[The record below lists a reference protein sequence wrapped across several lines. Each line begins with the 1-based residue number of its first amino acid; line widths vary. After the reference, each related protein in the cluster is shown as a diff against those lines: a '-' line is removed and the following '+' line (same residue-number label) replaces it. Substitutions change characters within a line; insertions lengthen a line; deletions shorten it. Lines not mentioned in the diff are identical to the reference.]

1 MDKEVAE
8 YVNVLLANRQYLLE
22 ERENASD
29 YNKDKEL
36 QEMTESE
43 QSLIYK
49 AQKAMDYIIEESYR
63 EYWLPVSI
71 RVSLEMPLQPKAMML
86 GLAIF

>member
-49 AQKAMDYIIEESYR
+49 AQKAIDFLVEES
-63 EYWLPVSI
+63 I
-71 RVSLEMPLQPKAMML
+71 
-86 GLAIF
+86 

>member
-1 MDKEVAE
+1 MNKEVAE

-49 AQKAMDYIIEESYR
+49 AQKAMDYIVEESN
-63 EYWLPVSI
+63 
-71 RVSLEMPLQPKAMML
+71 
-86 GLAIF
+86 

>member
-22 ERENASD
+22 ERENTSD

-49 AQKAMDYIIEESYR
+49 AQKAIDYLIEES
-63 EYWLPVSI
+63 I
-71 RVSLEMPLQPKAMML
+71 
-86 GLAIF
+86 

>member
-49 AQKAMDYIIEESYR
+49 AQKAIDYIIEESY
-63 EYWLPVSI
+63 
-71 RVSLEMPLQPKAMML
+71 
-86 GLAIF
+86 

>member
-36 QEMTESE
+36 QQMTESE

-49 AQKAMDYIIEESYR
+49 AQKAIDYMIEES
-63 EYWLPVSI
+63 I
-71 RVSLEMPLQPKAMML
+71 
-86 GLAIF
+86 

>member
-22 ERENASD
+22 ERENSSD

-49 AQKAMDYIIEESYR
+49 AQKAMDYIIEESY
-63 EYWLPVSI
+63 
-71 RVSLEMPLQPKAMML
+71 
-86 GLAIF
+86 

>member
-36 QEMTESE
+36 QQMTESE

-49 AQKAMDYIIEESYR
+49 AQKAIDYMVEES
-63 EYWLPVSI
+63 I
-71 RVSLEMPLQPKAMML
+71 
-86 GLAIF
+86 

>member
-36 QEMTESE
+36 QQMTESE

-49 AQKAMDYIIEESYR
+49 AQKALDYIVEESN
-63 EYWLPVSI
+63 
-71 RVSLEMPLQPKAMML
+71 
-86 GLAIF
+86 

>member
-29 YNKDKEL
+29 YNKDREL
-36 QEMTESE
+36 QQMTESE

-49 AQKAMDYIIEESYR
+49 AQKAIDYIVEESN
-63 EYWLPVSI
+63 
-71 RVSLEMPLQPKAMML
+71 
-86 GLAIF
+86 

>member
-22 ERENASD
+22 ERENASY

-36 QEMTESE
+36 QKMTESE
-43 QSLIYK
+43 KSLIYK
-49 AQKAMDYIIEESYR
+49 AQKAIDYIVEESN
-63 EYWLPVSI
+63 
-71 RVSLEMPLQPKAMML
+71 
-86 GLAIF
+86 

>member
-8 YVNVLLANRQYLLE
+8 YVNVLLANRQFLLE

-36 QEMTESE
+36 QQMTESE

-49 AQKAMDYIIEESYR
+49 AQKAIDYIVEESN
-63 EYWLPVSI
+63 
-71 RVSLEMPLQPKAMML
+71 
-86 GLAIF
+86 

>member
-36 QEMTESE
+36 QKMTESE
-43 QSLIYK
+43 KSLIYK
-49 AQKAMDYIIEESYR
+49 AHKAMDYIVEESN
-63 EYWLPVSI
+63 
-71 RVSLEMPLQPKAMML
+71 
-86 GLAIF
+86 

>member
-49 AQKAMDYIIEESYR
+49 AQKALDYIVID
-63 EYWLPVSI
+63 
-71 RVSLEMPLQPKAMML
+71 RVLQL
-86 GLAIF
+86 

>member
-8 YVNVLLANRQYLLE
+8 YVYVLLANRQYLLE

-49 AQKAMDYIIEESYR
+49 AQKAMDYIIEESY
-63 EYWLPVSI
+63 
-71 RVSLEMPLQPKAMML
+71 
-86 GLAIF
+86 

>member
-1 MDKEVAE
+1 MDKKVVE

-49 AQKAMDYIIEESYR
+49 AQKAMDYIIEESY
-63 EYWLPVSI
+63 
-71 RVSLEMPLQPKAMML
+71 
-86 GLAIF
+86 

>member
-49 AQKAMDYIIEESYR
+49 AQKGMDYIVEESN
-63 EYWLPVSI
+63 
-71 RVSLEMPLQPKAMML
+71 
-86 GLAIF
+86 

>member
-22 ERENASD
+22 ERENGSD

-49 AQKAMDYIIEESYR
+49 AQKAMDYIIEESY
-63 EYWLPVSI
+63 
-71 RVSLEMPLQPKAMML
+71 
-86 GLAIF
+86 

>member
-36 QEMTESE
+36 QEMTENE

-49 AQKAMDYIIEESYR
+49 AQKAIDYMVEES
-63 EYWLPVSI
+63 I
-71 RVSLEMPLQPKAMML
+71 
-86 GLAIF
+86 

>member
-36 QEMTESE
+36 QQMTESE

-49 AQKAMDYIIEESYR
+49 AQKAIDYIVEESN
-63 EYWLPVSI
+63 
-71 RVSLEMPLQPKAMML
+71 
-86 GLAIF
+86 

>member
-49 AQKAMDYIIEESYR
+49 AQKAMDYIEEES
-63 EYWLPVSI
+63 I
-71 RVSLEMPLQPKAMML
+71 
-86 GLAIF
+86 

>member
-1 MDKEVAE
+1 MDKEVVE

-49 AQKAMDYIIEESYR
+49 AQKAMDYIIEESY
-63 EYWLPVSI
+63 
-71 RVSLEMPLQPKAMML
+71 
-86 GLAIF
+86 

>member
-36 QEMTESE
+36 QQMTESE

-49 AQKAMDYIIEESYR
+49 AQKAIDYIVEES
-63 EYWLPVSI
+63 I
-71 RVSLEMPLQPKAMML
+71 
-86 GLAIF
+86 

>member
-1 MDKEVAE
+1 MNKEVAE

-49 AQKAMDYIIEESYR
+49 AQKAMDYIIEESN
-63 EYWLPVSI
+63 
-71 RVSLEMPLQPKAMML
+71 
-86 GLAIF
+86 

>member
-43 QSLIYK
+43 QSLIYR
-49 AQKAMDYIIEESYR
+49 AQKAMHYIVEES
-63 EYWLPVSI
+63 I
-71 RVSLEMPLQPKAMML
+71 
-86 GLAIF
+86 

>member
-36 QEMTESE
+36 QQMTENE

-49 AQKAMDYIIEESYR
+49 AQKAMDYIVEES
-63 EYWLPVSI
+63 I
-71 RVSLEMPLQPKAMML
+71 
-86 GLAIF
+86 

>member
-49 AQKAMDYIIEESYR
+49 AQKALDYIVEESN
-63 EYWLPVSI
+63 
-71 RVSLEMPLQPKAMML
+71 
-86 GLAIF
+86 

>member
-49 AQKAMDYIIEESYR
+49 AQKAIDYIVEES
-63 EYWLPVSI
+63 I
-71 RVSLEMPLQPKAMML
+71 
-86 GLAIF
+86 

>member
-1 MDKEVAE
+1 MDKELAE
-8 YVNVLLANRQYLLE
+8 YVNVLLANRQYILE

-49 AQKAMDYIIEESYR
+49 AQKAIDYIVEESN
-63 EYWLPVSI
+63 
-71 RVSLEMPLQPKAMML
+71 
-86 GLAIF
+86 

>member
-49 AQKAMDYIIEESYR
+49 AQKAMDYIIEESY
-63 EYWLPVSI
+63 
-71 RVSLEMPLQPKAMML
+71 
-86 GLAIF
+86 

>member
-1 MDKEVAE
+1 MEKEVTE
-8 YVNVLLANRQYLLE
+8 YLNVLLASRQYLLE
-22 ERENASD
+22 ERENTSD

-49 AQKAMDYIIEESYR
+49 AQKAIDYLVEES
-63 EYWLPVSI
+63 I
-71 RVSLEMPLQPKAMML
+71 
-86 GLAIF
+86 

>member
-1 MDKEVAE
+1 MEKEVAE
-8 YVNVLLANRQYLLE
+8 YVNVLLASRQYLLE
-22 ERENASD
+22 ERENTSD

-49 AQKAMDYIIEESYR
+49 AQKAIDYLIEES
-63 EYWLPVSI
+63 I
-71 RVSLEMPLQPKAMML
+71 
-86 GLAIF
+86 

>member
-36 QEMTESE
+36 REMTESE

-49 AQKAMDYIIEESYR
+49 AQKAIDYMVEES
-63 EYWLPVSI
+63 I
-71 RVSLEMPLQPKAMML
+71 
-86 GLAIF
+86 

>member
-22 ERENASD
+22 ERENSSD

-36 QEMTESE
+36 QKMTESE

-49 AQKAMDYIIEESYR
+49 AQKAMDYIIEESN
-63 EYWLPVSI
+63 
-71 RVSLEMPLQPKAMML
+71 
-86 GLAIF
+86 

>member
-36 QEMTESE
+36 QEMTENE

-49 AQKAMDYIIEESYR
+49 AQKAIDYLVEES
-63 EYWLPVSI
+63 I
-71 RVSLEMPLQPKAMML
+71 
-86 GLAIF
+86 

>member
-36 QEMTESE
+36 KQMTENE

-49 AQKAMDYIIEESYR
+49 AQKAIDYLVEES
-63 EYWLPVSI
+63 I
-71 RVSLEMPLQPKAMML
+71 
-86 GLAIF
+86 

>member
-22 ERENASD
+22 ERENSSD

-36 QEMTESE
+36 QKMTESE

-49 AQKAMDYIIEESYR
+49 AQKAMDYIVEESN
-63 EYWLPVSI
+63 
-71 RVSLEMPLQPKAMML
+71 
-86 GLAIF
+86 

>member
-29 YNKDKEL
+29 YNKDKGL
-36 QEMTESE
+36 QMMTEDE
-43 QSLIYK
+43 KSLIYK
-49 AQKAMDYIIEESYR
+49 AQKAIDYIVEESN
-63 EYWLPVSI
+63 
-71 RVSLEMPLQPKAMML
+71 
-86 GLAIF
+86 

>member
-1 MDKEVAE
+1 MVKEVAE

-49 AQKAMDYIIEESYR
+49 AQKAMDYIIEESY
-63 EYWLPVSI
+63 
-71 RVSLEMPLQPKAMML
+71 
-86 GLAIF
+86 

>member
-49 AQKAMDYIIEESYR
+49 AQKAIDYIVEESN
-63 EYWLPVSI
+63 
-71 RVSLEMPLQPKAMML
+71 
-86 GLAIF
+86 

>member
-49 AQKAMDYIIEESYR
+49 AQKAMDYIIEESN
-63 EYWLPVSI
+63 
-71 RVSLEMPLQPKAMML
+71 
-86 GLAIF
+86 